1 MRTTLR
7 DYIKRD
13 LTERLGGGETDPSQ
27 LTLAALADRYGVS
40 HKPVR
45 EAIGELVAEGVLV
58 RNDDGR
64 VCVDP
69 RRIKRSKT
77 ARVFER
83 ANLKRIDS
91 PLDRARRIEDRLAKE
106 AIAASLKRNVEYL
119 REEATA
125 RRLGVGRTVVRHAFG
140 RLCGRGLLV
149 HIPRKGWRPRDF
161 DVADMRDYLVVRETL
176 ELKALELAAP
186 RLEIHDLK
194 RILARN
200 IPRSHHPKI
209 DNSLHEYIIKKSA
222 NTYIMRF
229 FEEHGAFYSALF
241 DYAAPEASVVAAMA
255 ERHAEILAALIDR
268 DHRRAARALAAH
280 IREQRTIVEGL
291 LDRLESTDHKP
302 EPSTPAEDDHND
314 QPERRQ
320 T

>member
-13 LTERLGGGETDPSQ
+13 LTERLGGGETDPSR

-45 EAIGELVAEGVLV
+45 QAIDELVAEGLLV
-58 RNDDGR
+58 RNHDGR
-64 VCVDP
+64 VSVDP
-69 RRIKRSKT
+69 RRSKISKKSQVL
-77 ARVFER
+77 ART
-83 ANLKRIDS
+83 NNNPIDS
-91 PLDRARRIEDRLAKE
+91 PLDRARRVEDRLAKE
-106 AIAASLKRNVEYL
+106 AIAASLRRNGGYL

-186 RLEIHDLK
+186 RLEIPELE

-200 IPRSHHPKI
+200 VPRSHNPKI
-209 DNSLHEYIIKKSA
+209 DNSLHEYIIKKSENA
-222 NTYIMRF
+222 YIIRF
-229 FEEHGAFYSALF
+229 FQEHGAFYSALF

-302 EPSTPAEDDHND
+302 KPAAPTEDEPHAPSNRPKL
-314 QPERRQ
+314 
-320 T
+320 